1 MSRHDLMTTRY
12 GEFLDILS
20 LRAVDMGAARIVKH
34 VTDYWEATSL
44 R

>member
-1 MSRHDLMTTRY
+1 MNRHELRTTRY

-20 LRAVDMGAARIVKH
+20 MRAVDMGAARIVKH